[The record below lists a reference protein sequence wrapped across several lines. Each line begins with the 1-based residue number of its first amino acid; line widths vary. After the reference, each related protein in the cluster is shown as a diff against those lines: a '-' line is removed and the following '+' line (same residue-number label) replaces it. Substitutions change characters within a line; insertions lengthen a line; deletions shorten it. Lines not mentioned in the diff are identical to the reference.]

1 MKVGYLPSASQAAQA
16 LKLEGVSVEPYG
28 QNVLYDAL
36 LYSGTLDN
44 YAQDTTDAAAPLL
57 MLNLAQMDEQS
68 VAQALHD
75 RAHSKLFQ

>member
-28 QNVLYDAL
+28 QNVLYD
-36 LYSGTLDN
+36 
-44 YAQDTTDAAAPLL
+44 
-57 MLNLAQMDEQS
+57 
-68 VAQALHD
+68 